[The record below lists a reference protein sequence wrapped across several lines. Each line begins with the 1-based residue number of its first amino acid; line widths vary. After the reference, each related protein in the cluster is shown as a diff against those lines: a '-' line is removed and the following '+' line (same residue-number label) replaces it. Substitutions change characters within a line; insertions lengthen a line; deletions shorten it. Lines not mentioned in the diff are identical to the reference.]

1 MTLSETLVEETGT
14 QAPLM
19 SPRTGPAPPPQPL
32 LGEYRTSK
40 SAAMVP
46 GVNSIR
52 AVAIAERAL
61 MKSMADLPLVEI
73 QGRKVLIEAV
83 SEKISTGWL

>member
-1 MTLSETLVEETGT
+1 
-14 QAPLM
+14 
-19 SPRTGPAPPPQPL
+19 
-32 LGEYRTSK
+32 
-40 SAAMVP
+40 MVP